1 MRLPKP
7 FPIPRVKL
15 PAGFKLP
22 GRPKRPGWMRLPG
35 WMKLPS
41 WMKLPEPP
49 EWLKIPISLM
59 DRYILGELVRPF
71 LLGVGGFVVIMLAN
85 TLYLYA
91 ELIVHSGVSA
101 GVVAL
106 LLAYNLPA
114 IIVVTFPVAYLFSTL
129 LAIGRL
135 SKDSEVTALR
145 SVGVSFR
152 RILMPILAGSIIV
165 SYAAYAINDYVVP
178 WANRQTVD
186 LVRQMVL
193 HQGTPVIKE
202 NVFFKGSKEDR
213 YFYVRQV
220 DRRTNEMYDVF
231 IFDKREGAQQ
241 VITAQQARWIGDS
254 WELTNGVLSN
264 YDEWGSIKEETPFR
278 QMTVKV
284 AINPE
289 VFFASGE
296 RSPQE
301 KSSKELKDEIMTLQ
315 EGGTDVKSM
324 LVDYYMKFSLPLA
337 TFFSAFLAAPLG
349 AKFSRM
355 GGYIGVVFSII
366 LVFIY
371 YVVMSVARSLGNN
384 GVIDPVTGAWVQNYL
399 FGVVGAFL
407 LWRID
412 R

>member
-1 MRLPKP
+1 
-7 FPIPRVKL
+7 
-15 PAGFKLP
+15 
-22 GRPKRPGWMRLPG
+22 
-35 WMKLPS
+35 MK
-41 WMKLPEPP
+41 
-49 EWLKIPISLM
+49 IM
-59 DRYILGELVRPF
+59 DRYIIGELIRPF

-91 ELIVHSGVSA
+91 ELIVHSGVA
-101 GVVAL
+101 VGVVAQ

-152 RILMPILAGSIIV
+152 RLLMPLLVGSLVV
-165 SYAAYAINDYVVP
+165 SYAAFLINDELVP
-178 WANRQTVD
+178 WANRKTVD
-186 LVRQMVL
+186 LVREMVL

-202 NVFFKGSKEDR
+202 NIFFRGAGENR

-220 DRRTNEMYDVF
+220 DRRNNEMYDVF
-231 IFDKREGAQQ
+231 IFDKRPDAQQ
-241 VITAQQARWIGDS
+241 VIIAQEAHWVGQDWQMR
-254 WELTNGVLSN
+254 NGVVSR
-264 YDEWGSIKEETPFR
+264 YTKDGQIKEEDAFR
-278 QMTVKV
+278 QMNVKV
-284 AINPE
+284 SVDPE
-289 VFFASGE
+289 AFFKAGE

-301 KSSKELKDEIMTLQ
+301 KKSTELYEEIQTLK
-315 EGGTDVKSM
+315 GGGADTKSM
-324 LVDYYMKFSLPLA
+324 EVDYHMKFSLPFA
-337 TFFSAFLAAPLG
+337 TFFSALLAAPLG

-371 YVVMSVARSLGNN
+371 YVVMSIARSLGNN
-384 GVIDPVTGAWVQNYL
+384 GVVDPVTGAWIQNYL
-399 FGVVGAFL
+399 FAVVGLFL

>member
-1 MRLPKP
+1 
-7 FPIPRVKL
+7 
-15 PAGFKLP
+15 
-22 GRPKRPGWMRLPG
+22 
-35 WMKLPS
+35 
-41 WMKLPEPP
+41 
-49 EWLKIPISLM
+49 
-59 DRYILGELVRPF
+59 
-71 LLGVGGFVVIMLAN
+71 MLAN

-91 ELIVHSGVSA
+91 ELIVHSGVAPS
-101 GVVAL
+101 VVGL

-135 SKDSEVTALR
+135 SKDSEVTAMR
-145 SVGVSFR
+145 SIGISFR
-152 RILMPILAGSIIV
+152 RLLMPILAGSIVV
-165 SYAAYAINDYVVP
+165 SYAAFAINDYVVP
-178 WANRQTVD
+178 WANRKTVD
-186 LVRQMVL
+186 LVREMVL
-193 HQGTPVIKE
+193 HQGQPIIKE
-202 NVFFKGSKEDR
+202 DIFFKGSKEDR

-220 DRRTNEMYDVF
+220 DRRTNQMYDVF

-241 VITAQQARWIGDS
+241 VITAQEAKWVGDS
-254 WELTNGVLSN
+254 WELKNGVLSQ
-264 YDEWGSIKEETPFR
+264 YDKWGSIKEEEAFR
-278 QMTVKV
+278 EMSVKV
-284 AINPE
+284 AVNPE

-301 KSSKELKDEIMTLQ
+301 KSSADLRNDIDALK
-315 EGGTDVKSM
+315 GGGADTKSM
-324 LVDYYMKFSLPLA
+324 EVDYYMKFSLPLA
-337 TFFSAFLAAPLG
+337 TFFSALLAAPLG

-384 GVIDPVTGAWVQNYL
+384 GVVDPVTGAWIQNYL
-399 FGVVGAFL
+399 FAAVGLFL

>member
-1 MRLPKP
+1 
-7 FPIPRVKL
+7 
-15 PAGFKLP
+15 
-22 GRPKRPGWMRLPG
+22 
-35 WMKLPS
+35 MKLLD
-41 WMKLPEPP
+41 W
-49 EWLKIPISLM
+49 
-59 DRYILGELVRPF
+59 YIIKELIKPF
-71 LLGVGGFVVIMLAN
+71 LLGVGGFVIIMLAN

-91 ELIVHSGVSA
+91 ELIVHSGVAPS
-101 GVVAL
+101 VVAL

-135 SKDSEVTALR
+135 SKDSEVTAMR
-145 SVGVSFR
+145 SVGISFR
-152 RILMPILAGSIIV
+152 RMLAPILAVSVVV
-165 SYAAYAINDYVVP
+165 SYGAFAINDYVVP

-186 LVRQMVL
+186 LVREMVL
-193 HQGTPVIKE
+193 HQGKPIIKE
-202 NVFFKGSKEDR
+202 DIFFKGADEDR

-220 DRRTNEMYDVF
+220 DRRNNQMYDVF
-231 IFDKREGAQQ
+231 IFDKRSGAQQ
-241 VITAQQARWIGDS
+241 VMTAQEARWVGDS
-254 WELTNGVLSN
+254 WELRNGVLSH
-264 YDEWGSIKEETPFR
+264 YDKWGAIKDEEAFR
-278 QMTVKV
+278 EMSVKV
-284 AINPE
+284 SVNPE

-301 KSSKELKDEIMTLQ
+301 KSSTDLKSDIEALKG
-315 EGGTDVKSM
+315 GGTDVKSM
-324 LVDYYMKFSLPLA
+324 EVDYYMKFSLPLA
-337 TFFSAFLAAPLG
+337 TFFSALLAAPLG

-384 GVIDPVTGAWVQNYL
+384 GVVDPVTGAWIQNYL
-399 FGVVGAFL
+399 FAVVGLFL

>member
-1 MRLPKP
+1 
-7 FPIPRVKL
+7 
-15 PAGFKLP
+15 
-22 GRPKRPGWMRLPG
+22 
-35 WMKLPS
+35 MKLV
-41 WMKLPEPP
+41 
-49 EWLKIPISLM
+49 
-59 DRYILGELVRPF
+59 DRYIIAELVRPF
-71 LLGVGGFVVIMLAN
+71 LLGVAGFVVIMLAN

-91 ELIVHSGVSA
+91 ELIVHSGVSV
-101 GVVAL
+101 GVVAM

-114 IIVVTFPVAYLFSTL
+114 IIVVTFPVAFLFSTL

-152 RILMPILAGSIIV
+152 RILMPILAVSVVV
-165 SYAAYAINDYVVP
+165 SYASFAINDYVVP
-178 WANRQTVD
+178 WANRQVVD
-186 LVRQMVL
+186 LTRELVL
-193 HQGTPVIKE
+193 HQTQPVIKE
-202 NVFFKGSKEDR
+202 NVFFKGTKEDR

-231 IFDKREGAQQ
+231 IFDKRGGAQQ
-241 VITAQQARWIGDS
+241 VITAEEAHWVGDS
-254 WELTNGVLSN
+254 WQLSNGVLSD
-264 YDEWGSIKEETPFR
+264 YDEWGSVKDESSFR
-278 QMTVKV
+278 DMNVKV
-284 AINPE
+284 AIDPE
-289 VFFASGE
+289 TFFKAGD

-301 KSSKELKDEIMTLQ
+301 KGSSELWQEIQTLQ
-315 EGGTDVKSM
+315 SGGEDVKSM

-337 TFFSAFLAAPLG
+337 TFFSALLAAPLG
-349 AKFSRM
+349 ARFSRM

-384 GVIDPVTGAWVQNYL
+384 GVIDPITGAWIQNYL
-399 FGVVGAFL
+399 FGVVGAYL

>member
-1 MRLPKP
+1 
-7 FPIPRVKL
+7 
-15 PAGFKLP
+15 
-22 GRPKRPGWMRLPG
+22 
-35 WMKLPS
+35 MK
-41 WMKLPEPP
+41 
-49 EWLKIPISLM
+49 IM
-59 DRYILGELVRPF
+59 DRYIAGELIRPF

-91 ELIVHSGVSA
+91 ELIVHSGVA
-101 GVVAL
+101 VNVVAL
-106 LLAYNLPA
+106 LLLYNLPA

-152 RILMPILAGSIIV
+152 RILLPLLIGSVLV
-165 SYAAYAINDYVVP
+165 SYAAFLINDDVVP
-178 WANRQTVD
+178 WANRKTVD
-186 LVRQMVL
+186 LVREMVL

-202 NVFFKGSKEDR
+202 NIFFKGSKENR

-220 DRRTNEMYDVF
+220 DRRSNEMYDVF
-231 IFDKREGAQQ
+231 IFDKRQNPQQ
-241 VITAQQARWIGDS
+241 VVIAQEARWVGEN
-254 WELTNGVLSN
+254 WELRNGVLSR
-264 YDEWGSIKEETPFR
+264 YDKDGIATEEDAFR
-278 QMTVKV
+278 EMSVKV
-284 AINPE
+284 DVKPDA
-289 VFFASGE
+289 FFQAGE

-301 KSSKELKDEIMTLQ
+301 KKSTELKEEIQTLK

-324 LVDYYMKFSLPLA
+324 EVDYYMKFSLPFA
-337 TFFSAFLAAPLG
+337 TFFSALLAAPLG

-371 YVVMSVARSLGNN
+371 YVVMSIARSMGNN
-384 GVIDPVTGAWVQNYL
+384 GVLDPITGAWIQNYL
-399 FGVVGAFL
+399 FGVVGLVL